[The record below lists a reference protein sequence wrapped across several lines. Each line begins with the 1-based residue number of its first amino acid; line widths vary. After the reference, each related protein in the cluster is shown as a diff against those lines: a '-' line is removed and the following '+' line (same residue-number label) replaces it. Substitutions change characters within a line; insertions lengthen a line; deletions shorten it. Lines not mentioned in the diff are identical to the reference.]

1 MDLMAYVVYF
11 QRTVARQQPPFE
23 QVKADVARLLAK
35 SEEVVRKGVA
45 TREDYDEARFAVC
58 AWVDEAILSS
68 NWTYRGSWQREQL
81 QRVHFNTTDAGE
93 ELFERLNRIGL
104 QQREVR
110 EVYYLVLALGFMG
123 RYSGK
128 GDEYLL
134 DQLKGSNLKILLG
147 GNTGA
152 AALERTELFPEGYP
166 PEAVAAA
173 PAKSSGL
180 PLAALIGAGAPV
192 LLFAVLWIIYRFTL
206 SGVGEN
212 FLKAVP

>member
-1 MDLMAYVVYF
+1 MELMAYVVYF
-11 QRTVARQQPPFE
+11 QRTVSKNQPPFE
-23 QVKADVARLLAK
+23 QVKADVARLLSK
-35 SEEVVRKGVA
+35 SEEVVRKGAA

-68 NWTYRGSWQREQL
+68 GWTHRGSWQREQL

-134 DQLKGSNLKILLG
+134 EQLKSSNLKILLG
-147 GNTGA
+147 GNVGA
-152 AALERTELFPEGYP
+152 AALERSELFPEGYP
-166 PEAVAAA
+166 AETVAAGPVKA
-173 PAKSSGL
+173 SRFSL
-180 PLAALIGAGAPV
+180 TTLVGAGAPV
-192 LLFAVLWIIYRFTL
+192 LLFLVLWIIYRFTL